1 MNLTWLKASW
11 PLLLVLL
18 YAATLWMHGSSQ
30 WDQGYAKAYAEADAT
45 LQKLKRLHAE
55 EIALRAQAAERDAKA
70 AAQQLREAQVR
81 YDQLASE
88 LADTQ
93 RVNRQTTDRLTGEI
107 ARVTTL
113 YRQALDAAPEPLPA
127 CVFTRGFVRVWDE
140 ATGASLPTDADPD
153 GIAAPTAGTGAAEQL
168 DSGLGQADVL
178 SHHTRYAEQC
188 RNTAAQLN
196 RLIDALE
203 AQ

>member
-1 MNLTWLKASW
+1 MNLPWLKASW
-11 PLLLVLL
+11 PLLLALL
-18 YAATLWMHGSSQ
+18 MAATLWMHGSGQ
-30 WDQGYAKAYAEADAT
+30 WDKGYAKAYAEADAA

-70 AAQQLREAQVR
+70 AAQQLRDTLAR
-81 YDQLASE
+81 FDQLAGE
-88 LADTQ
+88 LASTQ
-93 RVNRQTTDRLTGEI
+93 RENRQTTDRLTGEI

-113 YRQALDAAPEPLPA
+113 YRQARDAAPEPLPA

-140 ATGASLPTDADPD
+140 ATGAALPASADPH
-153 GIAAPTAGTGAAEQL
+153 GTAAPAARTGAVEQL

-178 SHHTRYAEQC
+178 AHHIRYAEQC

-203 AQ
+203 RP